1 MLFLL
6 AKILLIDILRLG
18 YCEAQ
23 GYHIERKVRIAMV
36 HVLDLDDTHQRRK
49 VVAEVLAG
57 LRLGEPVAIP
67 TEFGYIFVC
76 DAINPFAI
84 KRLKAARNDQ
94 GSMGYPILFSG
105 IDQLMKFAVPVP
117 EILKNVLDEYWSGLL
132 TLEIE
137 KLNKGWDTGDGC
149 KTKTFYARST
159 DDPFILEI
167 LNSYGPLAITSA
179 STKGWPSLETPE
191 LIEEHFSGK
200 IHSVIGNGQISQLGA
215 TTVISYE
222 SGDIHI
228 LREGAIEQKQLEQQF
243 PEINFKLFAEIA
255 EYAK

>member
-1 MLFLL
+1 
-6 AKILLIDILRLG
+6 
-18 YCEAQ
+18 
-23 GYHIERKVRIAMV
+23 MV

-67 TEFGYIFVC
+67 TEFGYLFVC

-94 GSMGYPILFSG
+94 GSIGYPILFSD
-105 IDQLMKFAVPVP
+105 IDQLLKFAIPVP
-117 EILKNVLDEYWSGLL
+117 EILKNVLDEYWSRLL

-159 DDPFILEI
+159 DDPFIIEV
-167 LNSYGPLAITSA
+167 LNSYGPLAIASA

-200 IHSVIGNGQISQLGA
+200 VHSIIGFGQIAQA
-215 TTVISYE
+215 RPTTVISYE
-222 SGDIHI
+222 SGEI
-228 LREGAIEQKQLEQQF
+228 LLLRAGAIEQTQLQHEF
-243 PEINFKLFAEIA
+243 PKINFKLCTEIA

>member
-94 GSMGYPILFSG
+94 GSIGYPILFSD
-105 IDQLMKFAVPVP
+105 IDQLLKFAIPVS
-117 EILKNVLDEYWSGLL
+117 EILKNVLEEYWSGLL

-200 IHSVIGNGQISQLGA
+200 VHSVIGNGQIAQAGA
-215 TTVISYE
+215 TTVISHE
-222 SGDIHI
+222 AEEILL
-228 LREGAIEQKQLEQQF
+228 LREGAIEQKQLEQRF
-243 PEINFKLFAEIA
+243 PEINFRSSTEIT

>member
-1 MLFLL
+1 MIHLL
-6 AKILLIDILRLG
+6 S
-18 YCEAQ
+18 
-23 GYHIERKVRIAMV
+23 
-36 HVLDLDDTHQRRK
+36 LDDTHQRRK
-49 VVAEVLAG
+49 VVGEVLAG

-67 TEFGYIFVC
+67 TEFGYIFAC

-84 KRLKAARNDQ
+84 KRLKAARSDQ
-94 GSMGYPILFSG
+94 GSIGYPILFSD
-105 IDQLMKFAVPVP
+105 IDQLLKFAIPVP
-117 EILKNVLDEYWSGLL
+117 EILKNVLDEYWSELL

-137 KLNKGWDTGDGC
+137 KLNKGWDTGDGY

-167 LNSYGPLAITSA
+167 LSSYGPLSITSA

-200 IHSVIGNGQISQLGA
+200 VHSVIGNGQITQARS

-222 SGDIHI
+222 SGEIHI

-243 PEINFKLFAEIA
+243 PEINFRLFTEIT